1 RSVGRG
7 MAPALFAR
15 MDPGTA
21 GTVGF
26 MLRLGTV
33 IVTIV
38 AALRIAG
45 VQPETLAVGGAFTAV
60 VLGLAAQQ
68 TIGNMFAGTV
78 LLSTRPFRVG
88 ERIRLQGG
96 SLAGQIEGVVGSLG
110 LFYTTLISEG
120 DRVMIPNNVML
131 QLAIIPLREPERV
144 ALKARFDAQVTP
156 SDVQSMLERTITVPV
171 RYPPDIALV
180 ELDREEVVVQIAATP
195 QSPQDGAQLAGEVLA
210 AVRPAAHET
219 TETELQPA

>member
-1 RSVGRG
+1 
-7 MAPALFAR
+7 M
-15 MDPGTA
+15 
-21 GTVGF
+21 
-26 MLRLGTV
+26 
-33 IVTIV
+33 V

-60 VLGLAAQQ
+60 ILGLAAQQ
-68 TIGNMFAGTV
+68 TIGNLFAGTV
-78 LLSTRPFRVG
+78 LLTTRPFRVG

-110 LFYTTLISEG
+110 LFYTTLIADG

-144 ALKARFDAQVTP
+144 ELKARFDAQVTP
-156 SDVQSMLERTITVPV
+156 SDVQGMLERSITVPV

-180 ELDREEVVVQIAATP
+180 ELDREEVVVKIAATP
-195 QSPQDGAQLAGEVLA
+195 QSPVDGAQLAGEVLA
-210 AVRPAAHET
+210 AVRPTAHET
-219 TETELQPA
+219 TETELQPV